1 MKRTD
6 RILLLVAGLISCINA
21 GILTWKAVA
30 GVSLSTWPFR
40 RYLPQQEESS
50 GYGSLSA
57 RGIRANGSSC
67 HLAKSHTSERG
78 DTQGASS
85 SMESA

>member
-30 GVSLSTWPFR
+30 GGFPLHLAIPAILAAAGGIIWLWLSF
-40 RYLPQQEESS
+40 
-50 GYGSLSA
+50 GA
-57 RGIRANGSSC
+57 RG
-67 HLAKSHTSERG
+67 
-78 DTQGASS
+78 
-85 SMESA
+85 